1 MFHLLLYA
9 SMLCLCAGY
18 YLTTT
23 QKQYITN
30 VLQHPDISAKEKIK
44 VRQLLISKYSYW
56 AIKQA
61 NVFRKKNKM
70 RSNYV
75 RNSELIQSCLLGLM
89 KSMEHYDGSSSVPAY
104 ACKYIEG
111 ELYRTLTRSH
121 VGGRFKHY
129 DIMHKK
135 KKATNYTQVQL
146 YQKDTHPTI
155 SLKSNIGMKDRE
167 HKLFVMYIRD
177 FLNTIRPVDRYI
189 FLLRY
194 DIFTGEIIR
203 KHKDIGKL
211 VCLKYKSVQK
221 SISDTK
227 KQFVL
232 YDKLQTYSYKMYLD

>member
-1 MFHLLLYA
+1 MFYLLLCA
-9 SMLCLCAGY
+9 SIIYICSGY

-23 QKQYITN
+23 QKQCITN
-30 VLQHPDISAKEKIK
+30 VLQHPDISIKEKNK
-44 VRQLLISKYSYW
+44 VKKILISKYSYW

-75 RNSELIQSCLLGLM
+75 RNSELIQSCLLGLT

-111 ELYRTLTRSH
+111 ELYQTLTRSH

-129 DIMHKK
+129 ELMHKK
-135 KKATNYTQVQL
+135 KKATNYTQVKL
-146 YQKDTHPTI
+146 YQQQQPYTVI
-155 SLKSNIGMKDRE
+155 IKSNIGLKDKE

-177 FLNTIRPVDRYI
+177 FLNTIRPLDQYI

-194 DIFTGEIIR
+194 DIFTGQIIR
-203 KHKDIGKL
+203 KHKDVGKL
-211 VCLKYKSVQK
+211 VCLSYKSVQK

-227 KQFVL
+227 KQFTL
-232 YDKLQTYSYKMYLD
+232 YDKLQTYSYKIYLD